1 MQHLSPSGRGYLGDY
16 HIVGGVMLWC
26 ELGVKIVGAVSVV
39 VGGAKAL
46 IAGVSVM
53 KSHGVVHSGRS

>member
-1 MQHLSPSGRGYLGDY
+1 MQHLSPSGRGYLGD
-16 HIVGGVMLWC
+16 IVGGVMLWC